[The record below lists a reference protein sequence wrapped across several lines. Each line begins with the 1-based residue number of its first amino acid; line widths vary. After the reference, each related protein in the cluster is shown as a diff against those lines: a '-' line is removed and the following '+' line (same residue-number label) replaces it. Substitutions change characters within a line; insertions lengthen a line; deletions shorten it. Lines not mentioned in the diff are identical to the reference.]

1 VVGMA
6 VLVVLQ
12 VRLSCLLRGVEAAEV
27 VVVAGCC
34 GACSRVLAL
43 VWIHTLE
50 DALAPVR
57 PHEPLSLKHL
67 LRALAFRTIGRRSVI
82 GGGDGGTRARAR
94 LAGAEA
100 SQRSLYHVSLQ
111 RALSVTK
118 SGAREQGR
126 HGIFSFCLIWEFN
139 T

>member
-1 VVGMA
+1 MVGMA

-34 GACSRVLAL
+34 GACSRVPAL

-50 DALAPVR
+50 DALTPVR

-67 LRALAFRTIGRRSVI
+67 LRDLAFRTNTVW
-82 GGGDGGTRARAR
+82 R
-94 LAGAEA
+94 LG
-100 SQRSLYHVSLQ
+100 
-111 RALSVTK
+111 
-118 SGAREQGR
+118 
-126 HGIFSFCLIWEFN
+126 HGVLV
-139 T
+139 